1 MSTLSIQQKYGN
13 RIPSFHHNQRQW
25 PNVVLKKSPILFSTD
40 LRDGNQALRNPMVRI
55 QQQQQR
61 KKNSARQ
68 LTEIYILFNKTFDQ
82 KLRLFQFLVS
92 MGFKQIEVGHPSA
105 NQGEFDFIRHL
116 VDTPGL
122 IPKDVLIQVI
132 APCREEAVKRAVQ
145 SVQGA
150 AQAIIFTY
158 LPSSDNYRTTVLGI
172 SEEEWVDCAA
182 RVAKFAREIT
192 SATSTSTTRRRRRK
206 SGGDD
211 EGGSSS
217 SSSTTKWTWNFG
229 FEDFANARL
238 EAVVRCAE
246 AVKASWGPSVDAQMI
261 FSLASSVESS
271 MPNVFADQVER
282 FCQSVSDRS
291 CWLVSVHTHND
302 RGGAISTAELASL
315 AGADRVEGCLFGNGE
330 RAGNMDLITYA
341 LNRVSEGIDCGLDLS
356 KLRDARQ
363 IYQDI
368 VGIPIHP
375 RTPYSGAYYLRAFSG
390 GHQDAIVKGLE
401 RRALAEADVTT
412 QSSSTCWPQWS
423 VPYLPIDPVDIGFGQ
438 EDIIEINSQ
447 SGKSGVKWVLQSRLG
462 HEISRE
468 DAEETVRVVKMRSAR
483 IDQATD
489 ADELCE
495 IYQQVISKHS
505 TCKTFWDRLCE
516 IFQSV
521 LSVSRPELDFT
532 RAGDTHPSPQAVL
545 TACSYELRNRNHLQ
559 EEQIILH
566 VVDLCN
572 ANVEVGGLG
581 LRDRHWRDFI
591 PEDLRRVLDLTESW
605 LLTVNSLKTRIPKL
619 PLPQKP
625 VNRKPMTLTSKI
637 LAHHAISCAQT
648 SHVTV
653 GEVLRVNIDWV
664 IASELSWVGMKR
676 SIASSGLSPKAWRND
691 RFWLAGDH
699 AVDPRIY
706 GEHHV
711 RELIDGLEEAR
722 KGLRMTENQGSNVC
736 MLHARKCASL
746 HG

>member
-1 MSTLSIQQKYGN
+1 
-13 RIPSFHHNQRQW
+13 
-25 PNVVLKKSPILFSTD
+25 
-40 LRDGNQALRNPMVRI
+40 
-55 QQQQQR
+55 
-61 KKNSARQ
+61 
-68 LTEIYILFNKTFDQ
+68 
-82 KLRLFQFLVS
+82 
-92 MGFKQIEVGHPSA
+92 MGFKEIEVGHPCA

-122 IPKDVLIQVI
+122 IPEDVLIQVI
-132 APCREEAVKRAVQ
+132 APCSEEAVQRAVQ
-145 SVQGA
+145 SVQGVA
-150 AQAIIFTY
+150 RAVLFTY

-172 SEEEWVDCAA
+172 SEDEWVNRAA

-192 SATSTSTTRRRRRK
+192 TTTSTTT
-206 SGGDD
+206 
-211 EGGSSS
+211 
-217 SSSTTKWTWNFG
+217 TTKWTWNFG

-246 AVKASWGPSVDAQMI
+246 AVKASWSPSVDAQMI
-261 FSLASSVESS
+261 FALASSVESS

-356 KLRDARQ
+356 TLRHARQ
-363 IYQDI
+363 VYQDI

-401 RRALAEADVTT
+401 RRALAEAEAEAEAGDTT
-412 QSSSTCWPQWS
+412 QSSTCWPQWS

-447 SGKSGVKWVLQSRLG
+447 SGKAGVKWVLQSRLG

-468 DAEETVRVVKMRSAR
+468 DAEETVRVVKMRSAGMM
-483 IDQATD
+483 DQATD

-495 IYQQVISKHS
+495 IYQHVVSKHRS
-505 TCKTFWDRLCE
+505 CNMFGNRLSD
-516 IFQSV
+516 IFQNVRRVS
-521 LSVSRPELDFT
+521 LSRPELDFT
-532 RAGDTHPSPQAVL
+532 RAGHTYPSPQAVL
-545 TACSYELRNRNHLQ
+545 TACAHELHHRKHLQ
-559 EEQIILH
+559 EQQIILH

-572 ANVEVGGLG
+572 ADVEVGGLG
-581 LRDRHWRDFI
+581 FRDRCWRDLS
-591 PEDLRRVLDLTESW
+591 PEDLRRLLDLTESW
-605 LLTVNSLKTRIPKL
+605 LWTINSLKTHIAKL

-625 VNRKPMTLTSKI
+625 VGRAPMTVTSKI

-653 GEVLRVNIDWV
+653 GELLRVNIDWV
-664 IASELSWVGMKR
+664 MASELSWVGMKR
-676 SIASSGLSPKAWRND
+676 SIAASGLSATAWRND

-699 AVDPRIY
+699 AVDPRVY
-706 GEHHV
+706 AEHHV
-711 RELIDGLEEAR
+711 RELMDGLEEAR
-722 KGLRMTENQGSNVC
+722 KGLRMTENQGSNVGI
-736 MLHARKCASL
+736 RKVFFAPWRMNCCY
-746 HG
+746 

>member
-13 RIPSFHHNQRQW
+13 RVPSFHHNQRQW
-25 PNVVLKKSPILFSTD
+25 PNIVLKKSPILFSTD

-61 KKNSARQ
+61 KKKNSARQ
-68 LTEIYILFNKTFDQ
+68 LTEIFILFNKTFDQ

-92 MGFKQIEVGHPSA
+92 MGFKEIEVGHPSA

-122 IPKDVLIQVI
+122 IPEDVLIQVI

-192 SATSTSTTRRRRRK
+192 TATSTTRRRK
-206 SGGDD
+206 SGGND
-211 EGGSSS
+211 EGSDS

-468 DAEETVRVVKMRSAR
+468 DAEETVRVVKMRSAG

-505 TCKTFWDRLCE
+505 TCKMFWDRLSE

-545 TACSYELRNRNHLQ
+545 TACSHELHNRNHLQ

-572 ANVEVGGLG
+572 ADVEVGGLG
-581 LRDRHWRDFI
+581 FRDRRWRDFP
-591 PEDLRRVLDLTESW
+591 PEDLRRILDLTESW
-605 LLTVNSLKTRIPKL
+605 LLTISSLKTPIPKL
-619 PLPQKP
+619 ALPQKP

-648 SHVTV
+648 SHVAV

-699 AVDPRIY
+699 VVDPRIY
-706 GEHHV
+706 GENHV

>member
-1 MSTLSIQQKYGN
+1 MAQRGSEKVSHSL
-13 RIPSFHHNQRQW
+13 FHRSSRW
-25 PNVVLKKSPILFSTD
+25 KSSLAEPHGKNTTTTEL
-40 LRDGNQALRNPMVRI
+40 
-55 QQQQQR
+55 
-61 KKNSARQ
+61 NSARQ
-68 LTEIYILFNKTFDQ
+68 LTEILILFNKTFDQ

-92 MGFKQIEVGHPSA
+92 MGFKEIEVGHPSA

-172 SEEEWVDCAA
+172 SEEDWVDCAA

-192 SATSTSTTRRRRRK
+192 TATSTSTTRRRQ

-211 EGGSSS
+211 EGSDS

-468 DAEETVRVVKMRSAR
+468 DAEETVRVVKMRSAG
-483 IDQATD
+483 IDRATD
-489 ADELCE
+489 VDELCE

-505 TCKTFWDRLCE
+505 TCRMFWDRLCE

-532 RAGDTHPSPQAVL
+532 RAGDTHPSPQAIL
-545 TACSYELRNRNHLQ
+545 TACSYELHNRNHLQ

-572 ANVEVGGLG
+572 TDVEVGGLG
-581 LRDRHWRDFI
+581 FRDRRWRDFP

-605 LLTVNSLKTRIPKL
+605 LLTISSLKTPIPKL
-619 PLPQKP
+619 ALPQKP
-625 VNRKPMTLTSKI
+625 VKRKPMTLTSKI

-676 SIASSGLSPKAWRND
+676 SIAKSGLSPKAWRND